1 MKGAAAILI
10 AAVIVGAVI
19 AFQLGIISLP
29 RAGQSTPTES
39 YTTEIKSVDDG
50 GHADSVLVSTHS
62 AQLGGTE
69 AQFAAEVG
77 VDIVLQITEAS
88 GSTIA
93 RNHLFTLTVDVP
105 QYTSSGGNTFTLVKY
120 DTSASPCPMI
130 AYTVAGSGSVS
141 VQTDCSVRGVLGT
154 GESMALTL
162 SLTMNSA
169 YFGGGEPT
177 SSVFVIHVT
186 NADVPSDT
194 VEWLVHS

>member
-1 MKGAAAILI
+1 MAARAR
-10 AAVIVGAVI
+10 IVPA
-19 AFQLGIISLP
+19 S
-29 RAGQSTPTES
+29 ES

-50 GHADSVLVSTHS
+50 GHADSILISTHS
-62 AQLGGTE
+62 AQVGGTE
-69 AQFAAEVG
+69 AEFQGEVT
-77 VDIVLQITEAS
+77 VDILLQITEAS
-88 GSTIA
+88 GSSVA
-93 RNHLFTLTVDVP
+93 RNHLFSLSVEVP
-105 QYTSSGGNTFTLVKY
+105 QYTTSSGSTFALTKY
-120 DTSASPCPMI
+120 TTDANPCPMI

>member
-1 MKGAAAILI
+1 MSGSSSHGCNRRPEMARGTVAAIILI
-10 AAVIVGAVI
+10 AVIFVAI
-19 AFQLGIISLP
+19 LAFRGGLIPYSSGP
-29 RAGQSTPTES
+29 STPSES

-130 AYTVAGSGSVS
+130 AYTVAGSGSIS
-141 VQTDCSVRGVLGT
+141 VGSDCSVRGVLGT
-154 GESMALTL
+154 GESMGLTL
-162 SLTMNSA
+162 
-169 YFGGGEPT
+169 
-177 SSVFVIHVT
+177 
-186 NADVPSDT
+186 
-194 VEWLVHS
+194 

>member
-69 AQFAAEVG
+69 AEFAAEVT

-130 AYTVAGSGSVS
+130 AYTVAGSGSIS
-141 VQTDCSVRGVLGT
+141 VGSDCSVRGVLGT
-154 GESMALTL
+154 GESMGLTL
-162 SLTMNSA
+162 SLTMNNA
-169 YFGGGEPT
+169 YFGGDEPT

>member
-69 AQFAAEVG
+69 AEFAAEVT
-77 VDIVLQITEAS
+77 VDIVLVITENS
-88 GSTIA
+88 GSNVA
-93 RNHLFTLTVDVP
+93 RNHAFTLTSTVP
-105 QYTSSGGNTFTLVKY
+105 QYTSSGGSTFALTKY
-120 DTSASPCPMI
+120 TTDANPCPQI
-130 AYTVAGSGSVS
+130 TYSVAGSGSVS
-141 VQTDCSVRGVLGT
+141 VQSDCSIKGVLGT

-169 YFGGGEPT
+169 YFGGGEPV
-177 SSVFVIHVT
+177 SSIFSVHVT
-186 NADVPSDT
+186 NADVASDS
-194 VEWLVHS
+194 VEWLEHP